1 MAACR
6 GGLPCSAENDQT
18 LTWLARAT
26 CPEMGDALDVV
37 IEGALAQTHT
47 PEESI
52 VCEKFLFAPHA
63 HYYIKSGPLQQP
75 PNG

>member
-1 MAACR
+1 VAR
-6 GGLPCSAENDQT
+6 KTKIIQTQPLLPC
-18 LTWLARAT
+18 AT
-26 CPEMGDALDVV
+26 CPQTGDAPDVV

-52 VCEKFLFAPHA
+52 VARSFALLAFASYA
-63 HYYIKSGPLQQP
+63 HYYIKIKAAQQP